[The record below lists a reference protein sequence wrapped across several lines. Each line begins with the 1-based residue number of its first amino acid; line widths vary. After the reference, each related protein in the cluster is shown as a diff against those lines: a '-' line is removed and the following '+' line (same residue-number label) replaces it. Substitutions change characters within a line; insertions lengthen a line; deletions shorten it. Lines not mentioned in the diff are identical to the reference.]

1 MAKSQAALEALER
14 IRTGNIDAQLIIAME
29 GFPTNPKSCTD
40 WKPNDVWAT
49 VYDKLQSVA
58 CDVEKALKPLR
69 QLAKKKEIS
78 VAGNF
83 DPSDMCT
90 LVTGDATT
98 IEGWRKIFVISFSY
112 NFAECFAFSL
122 LAS

>member
-1 MAKSQAALEALER
+1 MDS
-14 IRTGNIDAQLIIAME
+14 QLIIAME

-40 WKPNDVWAT
+40 WKPKDVWAT
-49 VYDKLQSVA
+49 VCDKLQSVA

-69 QLAKKKEIS
+69 QLAKKKETL

-90 LVTGDATT
+90 LITGDATT
-98 IEGWRKIFVISFSY
+98 LEEGWKKIFVISFSY
-112 NFAECFAFSL
+112 SFAVCFAFRL